1 MKRFCCFLLFSISI
15 SLVCS
20 QNLPD
25 SVLRSL
31 EVLDKAIE
39 DLDLFTLQKQER
51 IRLLQQTRSNITSSS
66 NDLYWINNELYK
78 EYCVFDSDSALVY
91 AEANLDICRRNKD
104 INGIALWKSRK
115 VFVMIMNGMM
125 LQAEDELKDVQ
136 SARLDTNTRIEYFE
150 QQLHLCSHVLL
161 YDADLN
167 REYYRSRV
175 PLYKDSIAQICMPG
189 HPMYLWYKANRLEL
203 YPQDTESVT
212 RELYEVMSKSSFDT
226 RIDAMNAYALARIYR
241 SQDNNDN
248 YIYWL
253 TKSAI
258 ADLYSVNREI
268 ASIQELSRQLY
279 ELGNYQRAYRYISL
293 CRDISMA
300 YNNRVRLY
308 GIMQIEHN
316 ITESLLQQVEEQS
329 EQRQHLII
337 TLGLLLL
344 GVLLL
349 AALLYRSNHRLH
361 SVQHRIRETN
371 LKLQEQKIELSDSND
386 KLAELNEQFK
396 DLNEQLSAS
405 VMQLNESNF
414 VKEQYIGAVFQLCSS
429 YINKMDD
436 FRRNISRKLK
446 TRLYDDARQMTES
459 PSEVQNVVKEF
470 YHSFDETFLNIY
482 PDFVKEFNELL
493 IPEERIELKEGEL
506 LNTELRIYALV
517 RMGITESLRI
527 SQVLH
532 CSPQT
537 VYNNRNKTRNKAI
550 RNRDNFDE
558 MVRNLGK

>member
-1 MKRFCCFLLFSISI
+1 
-15 SLVCS
+15 
-20 QNLPD
+20 
-25 SVLRSL
+25 
-31 EVLDKAIE
+31 
-39 DLDLFTLQKQER
+39 
-51 IRLLQQTRSNITSSS
+51 
-66 NDLYWINNELYK
+66 
-78 EYCVFDSDSALVY
+78 
-91 AEANLDICRRNKD
+91 
-104 INGIALWKSRK
+104 
-115 VFVMIMNGMM
+115 
-125 LQAEDELKDVQ
+125 
-136 SARLDTNTRIEYFE
+136 
-150 QQLHLCSHVLL
+150 
-161 YDADLN
+161 
-167 REYYRSRV
+167 
-175 PLYKDSIAQICMPG
+175 
-189 HPMYLWYKANRLEL
+189 MYLWYKANRLEL

-212 RELYEVMSKSSFDT
+212 RELYEVMSKSSLDT